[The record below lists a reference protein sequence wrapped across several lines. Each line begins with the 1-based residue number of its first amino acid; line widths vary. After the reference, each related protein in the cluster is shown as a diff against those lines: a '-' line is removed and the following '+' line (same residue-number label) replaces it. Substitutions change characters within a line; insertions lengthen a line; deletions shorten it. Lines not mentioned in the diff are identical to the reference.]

1 MIPKVKFQANVKSID
16 RVILETI
23 IWIITVPVTRMTTK
37 GQAINVAVIT
47 ATATVII
54 TTIAINTETMAVQ
67 TIS

>member
-1 MIPKVKFQANVKSID
+1 MIPKVKFQANVKPID

-23 IWIITVPVTRMTTK
+23 IWIITVPVTGMTTK